1 MMQMAL
7 VTGGAGFIGSHLV
20 QFLLAHGQVRVLDD
34 LSTGT
39 LENLREVWD
48 EIDFVHG
55 SVTDLRLVQEVMRGV
70 RYVFHL
76 GALASVPLSME
87 QPVRTFEVNT
97 LGTQFL
103 LESARQQGVERF
115 IFASSAAVY
124 GNSARLPKRETM
136 KPAPI
141 SPYAWTK
148 LYGEQLCKDYYR
160 VYGLPTVSLRFF
172 NVYGAR
178 QNPNSHYAA
187 VVPRWI
193 TAALTGNRP
202 IVYGDGKQ
210 LRDFVYIGDLV
221 QAIWLAAQQPEAVG
235 KVFNVASGE
244 QYTLL
249 ELLGAI
255 EQATG
260 KPLNPRFD
268 EPRAGDIRRSYAD
281 ISAARKGLRFQPK
294 TSLRQGIKLTL
305 EAYRS
310 ALVEV

>member
-1 MMQMAL
+1 
-7 VTGGAGFIGSHLV
+7 
-20 QFLLAHGQVRVLDD
+20 
-34 LSTGT
+34 
-39 LENLREVWD
+39 
-48 EIDFVHG
+48 
-55 SVTDLRLVQEVMRGV
+55 
-70 RYVFHL
+70 
-76 GALASVPLSME
+76 
-87 QPVRTFEVNT
+87 
-97 LGTQFL
+97 
-103 LESARQQGVERF
+103 
-115 IFASSAAVY
+115 
-124 GNSARLPKRETM
+124 M

-148 LYGEQLCKDYYR
+148 LYGEQLCKDYYH
-160 VYGLPTVSLRFF
+160 VYGLPAVSLRFF

-244 QYTLL
+244 QHTLL
-249 ELLGAI
+249 ELLEAI
-255 EQATG
+255 EQAIG

-281 ISAARKGLRFQPK
+281 TSAARKWLRFQPK

-310 ALVEV
+310 ALVEA

>member
-1 MMQMAL
+1 MQMIL

-20 QFLLAHGQVRVLDD
+20 RFLLEHGRVRVMDD

-39 LENLREVWD
+39 LDNLHEVRSQ
-48 EIDFVHG
+48 IDFVHG
-55 SVTDLRLVQEVMRGV
+55 SVTDSVLVQEAMRGV

-76 GALASVPLSME
+76 AALASVPLSME
-87 QPVRTFEVNT
+87 QPVQTFEVNT

-103 LESARQQGVERF
+103 LEAARQQGVERF
-115 IFASSAAVY
+115 VFASSAAVY
-124 GNSARLPKRETM
+124 GNSPRLPKRETM

-148 LYGEQLCKDYYR
+148 LYGEQLCKDYDN

-221 QAIWLAAQQPEAVG
+221 QALWLAARQPEASG
-235 KVFNVASGE
+235 RVFNIASGE
-244 QYTLL
+244 QHTLL
-249 ELLGAI
+249 ELLEAI
-255 EQATG
+255 EQAVG

-281 ISAARKGLRFQPK
+281 TSAARQWLRFQPK
-294 TSLRQGIKLTL
+294 TSLRQGIRLTMK
-305 EAYRS
+305 AYQS
-310 ALVEV
+310 ALVEA

>member
-1 MMQMAL
+1 MQIAL

-20 QFLLAHGQVRVLDD
+20 RFLLTHGHVRVLDD

-39 LENLREVWD
+39 LENLREIRD
-48 EIDFVHG
+48 DIDFVHG
-55 SVTDLRLVQEVMRGV
+55 SVTDPLLVQEAMRGV

-87 QPVRTFEVNT
+87 QPVQTFEVNT

-103 LESARQQGVERF
+103 LEAARQQGVERF
-115 IFASSAAVY
+115 VFASSAAVY
-124 GNSARLPKRETM
+124 GNSPRLPKRETM

-148 LYGEQLCKDYYR
+148 LYGEQLCKDYYH
-160 VYGLPTVSLRFF
+160 VYGLPAVSLRFF

-244 QYTLL
+244 QHTLL
-249 ELLGAI
+249 ELLEAI
-255 EQATG
+255 EQAIG

-281 ISAARKGLRFQPK
+281 TSAARKWLRFQPK

-310 ALVEV
+310 ALVEA

>member
-1 MMQMAL
+1 MQIAL
-7 VTGGAGFIGSHLV
+7 ITGGAGFIGSHLV
-20 QFLLAHGQVRVLDD
+20 RFLLTHGRVRVLDD

-39 LENLREVWD
+39 LENLHEVRD
-48 EIDFVHG
+48 QIDFVHG
-55 SVTDLRLVQEVMRGV
+55 SVTDPALVQEAMRGV
-70 RYVFHL
+70 QYVFHL

-87 QPVRTFEVNT
+87 QPVQTFEVNT

-103 LESARQQGVERF
+103 LEAARQAGVERF
-115 IFASSAAVY
+115 VFASSAAVY
-124 GNSARLPKRETM
+124 GNSPRLPKRETM
-136 KPAPI
+136 RPAPI

-148 LYGEQLCKDYYR
+148 LYSEQLCTDYYH
-160 VYGLPTVSLRFF
+160 VYDLPTVSLRFF

-221 QAIWLAAQQPEAVG
+221 NALWLAALQPNAVG
-235 KVFNVASGE
+235 RVFNIASGE
-244 QYTLL
+244 QHTLL
-249 ELLGAI
+249 ELLEAI
-255 EQATG
+255 EQAIG
-260 KPLNPRFD
+260 KPLNPLFD
-268 EPRAGDIRRSYAD
+268 EPRAGDIRRSFAD
-281 ISAARKGLRFQPK
+281 TSAARQWLRFQPK
-294 TSLRQGIKLTL
+294 TSLREGIRLTL

-310 ALVEV
+310 AVVEV